1 MSAAVETGREQQ
13 WRQGESSSGFNIGRL
28 KHLPLPP
35 PSLPSASSAAALNV
49 TAALSAAAAAL
60 GTARVAGRAGGQS
73 GERHQS
79 GWLKHLPLP
88 PPHVPS
94 AAAAAALNAT
104 VALSAAAASAAAPAA
119 ALDATSAFIAAAAS
133 SAADAAAAAAA
144 SLGAT
149 RAVALNTA
157 HAAVN
162 RLLTAHRNPRSSTGG
177 HLLREIIGPSATVLN
192 PSATVR
198 RPSPAAAAEQARGAQ
213 AEAVTWGKPAGQGEP
228 VGGRLPGARTAAA
241 AQGKYTGAGK
251 DGAMR
256 AEAVGEPDSSERA
269 EAAVEGLGKEYAES
283 GRAAAASTGQGK
295 PLPRR
300 PAASVGE
307 RGNLEV
313 AACASA
319 VAAGDVSKDRYSSGA
334 CNVRD
339 ANDVT
344 MAEAEDGSA
353 ARLGTH
359 GRDRAAR
366 AHSRSMWMTA
376 LDRMADQPWGCSS
389 R

>member
-1 MSAAVETGREQQ
+1 MPRL
-13 WRQGESSSGFNIGRL
+13 SSSSSPQRGERHQIGRL

-60 GTARVAGRAGGQS
+60 GTVRVAGRAGGQS
-73 GERHQS
+73 GERHQI

-162 RLLTAHRNPRSSTGG
+162 RLLTSVSHRNPRSSTGG

-359 GRDRAAR
+359 GRERAAR